1 MVWSSS
7 ERDAEVDGD
16 DGRRWDVLG
25 DVPVL
30 RVERVPAD
38 HFGIEQPELPVDPLE
53 VVLDRDGK
61 RSRAGATDG
70 PADGDGQ
77 RDVAQFEEVLRELHD
92 ARVAGLSEDQR
103 QALETLPGG
112 MAVRVPRGHER
123 VGPRAR
129 RRAGG

>member
-38 HFGIEQPELPVDPLE
+38 HFGIEQPELPVNPLE
-53 VVLDRDGK
+53 VVLDRDGE
-61 RSRAGATDG
+61 RGRGGATDG
-70 PADGDGQ
+70 PANGDGQ
-77 RDVAQFEEVLRELHD
+77 RDVAQFEEVLREPHD
-92 ARVAGLSEDQR
+92 AGISGLSEGQR
-103 QALETLPGG
+103 QALESLSGG
-112 MAVRVPRGHER
+112 EAVRVPRGQER
-123 VGPRAR
+123 VG
-129 RRAGG
+129 